1 MRVLKGTPMK
11 TTTTQKKRDRAED
24 STTVTIS
31 LKKELLAQIEEAAK
45 SENRSRSNYIITHMM
60 KAVARTAVAG
70 HNDCPAS
77 GCGKSDA
84 KAS

>member
-1 MRVLKGTPMK
+1 MK
-11 TTTTQKKRDRAED
+11 TTPTKKRQRAED

-45 SENRSRSNYIITHMM
+45 AENRSRSNYIITHMM
-60 KAVARTAVAG
+60 KAVAKTAVAG
-70 HNDCPAS
+70 HTDCPAS
-77 GCGKSDA
+77 GCGKGDA

>member
-1 MRVLKGTPMK
+1 MK
-11 TTTTQKKRDRAED
+11 TTTAQKKPQRAED

-31 LKKELLAQIEEAAK
+31 IKKELLAQIEAAAK
-45 SENRSRSNYIITHMM
+45 AENRSRSNYIITHMM

-70 HNDCPAS
+70 HADCPAS
-77 GCGKSDA
+77 GCGKRDV

>member
-1 MRVLKGTPMK
+1 MK
-11 TTTTQKKRDRAED
+11 TATTQKRRDRADD

-45 SENRSRSNYIITHMM
+45 GENRSRSNYIITHMM
-60 KAVARTAVAG
+60 KAVARTTVAG
-70 HNDCPAS
+70 HADCPAS
-77 GCGKSDA
+77 GYGKRDA

>member
-1 MRVLKGTPMK
+1 MK
-11 TTTTQKKRDRAED
+11 TTTAQKKRQRAED

-31 LKKELLAQIEEAAK
+31 IKKELLAQIESAAK
-45 SENRSRSNYIITHMM
+45 GENRSRSNYIITHMM
-60 KAVARTAVAG
+60 KAVARTTVAG

-77 GCGKSDA
+77 GCGKSGA